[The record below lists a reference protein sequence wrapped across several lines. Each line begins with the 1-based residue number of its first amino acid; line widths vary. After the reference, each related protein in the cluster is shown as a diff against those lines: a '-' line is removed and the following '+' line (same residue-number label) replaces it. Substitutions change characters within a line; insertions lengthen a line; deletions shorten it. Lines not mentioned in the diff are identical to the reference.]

1 MVLKVKVFGPYGLT
15 PRVGEKAEA
24 EFNEWAEKIE
34 LDVKDINPVTASLP
48 DRTMILLV
56 FYSERRKTPKK
67 S

>member
-15 PRVGEKAEA
+15 PRVGEKVEA
-24 EFNEWAEKIE
+24 EFNEWAEKVE
-34 LDVKDINPVTASLP
+34 LDLKGIKPATANLP

-56 FYSERRKTPKK
+56 FYSERRKA